1 MKVKYCGLQ
10 KCNDVTYAAKL
21 GCDAVGFVMVPGSR
35 REVTMQQA
43 QILTEHTRQFDMVS
57 VILLANATATR
68 VSDVIRHCQPDIIQF
83 HGQESP
89 EFCQQFSYPYWKA
102 VPMLTVNDWRQYI
115 KPYEAAE
122 HFVLDTYGGSHSGG
136 SGQSFKWFKL
146 PLEARNRLILAG
158 GLNIQNVTRAVTET
172 GAEFID
178 VSSGIEETAGVKSH
192 TLMKQ
197 FMQTIKP

>member
-68 VSDVIRHCQPDIIQF
+68 VSDVIRYCQPDIVQF

-89 EFCQQFSYPYWKA
+89 EFCQKFSYPYWKA
-102 VPMLTVNDWRQYI
+102 VPMLTVNDWRHYI
-115 KPYEAAE
+115 EAYEAAE

-136 SGQSFKWFKL
+136 SGQSFQWFKM
-146 PLEARNRLILAG
+146 PLESRNRLILAG
-158 GLNIQNVTRAVTET
+158 GLNLQNVTRAVAET

-197 FMQTIKP
+197 FMQTIKS